1 MENIEVSVIE
11 QMVKENPN
19 DYDLGG
25 KIRQMVLEIKNQTYG
40 IQQEVSK

>member
-1 MENIEVSVIE
+1 
-11 QMVKENPN
+11 MVKENPN

-40 IQQEVSK
+40 IQQEGTKKG